1 MDQQW
6 EQLRQRCL
14 ACRACSLAQERTQ
27 VVFGVGD
34 PAAEVL
40 LVGEAPGANED
51 KQGEPFVGRAG
62 KLLDDMLQMI
72 GLSRERI
79 YITNSVK
86 CRPPQNRDPLN
97 TEKDACIGYLRRQVA
112 MMRPK
117 IIVCLGRIAAAELIK
132 PDFKITQE
140 HGQFFEKRGVQ
151 MTALY
156 HPAAL
161 LRDSSKKPET
171 FLDLKALQAKILQI
185 CQHTSMEYL

>member
-1 MDQQW
+1 MTEW
-6 EQLRQRCL
+6 EALRQECL
-14 ACRACSLAQERTQ
+14 HCHACTLAETRTN
-27 VVFGVGD
+27 VVFGVGRED
-34 PAAEVL
+34 AEVL
-40 LVGEAPGANED
+40 FIGEGPGANED
-51 KQGEPFVGRAG
+51 AEGVPFVGAAG
-62 KLLDDMLQMI
+62 KLLDDMLAMI
-72 GLSRERI
+72 GLKREAV
-79 YITNSVK
+79 YITNIVK

-171 FLDLKALQAKILQI
+171 FLDLKALQAKILQV
-185 CQHTSMEYL
+185 CQHTSIEYL

>member
-1 MDQQW
+1 MMPW
-6 EQLRQRCL
+6 EELQNECNR
-14 ACRACSLAQERTQ
+14 CRACALSATRKN
-27 VVFGVGD
+27 VVFGVGNTE
-34 PAAEVL
+34 AEVL
-40 LVGEAPGANED
+40 FIGEGPGANED
-51 KQGEPFVGRAG
+51 EQGLPFVGAAG
-62 KLLDDMLQMI
+62 KLLDDMLAMI
-72 GLSRERI
+72 GLKREAV
-79 YITNSVK
+79 YITNIVK

-171 FLDLKALQAKILQI
+171 FLDLKALQAKILQV

>member
-1 MDQQW
+1 MMPW
-6 EQLRQRCL
+6 EELQNECNR
-14 ACRACSLAQERTQ
+14 CRACALSATRKN
-27 VVFGVGD
+27 VVFGVGNTE
-34 PAAEVL
+34 AEVL
-40 LVGEAPGANED
+40 FIGEGPGANED
-51 KQGEPFVGRAG
+51 EQGLPFVGAAG
-62 KLLDDMLQMI
+62 KLLDDMLAMI
-72 GLSRERI
+72 GLKREAV
-79 YITNSVK
+79 YITNIVK